1 MYSIARGPCVDSSS
15 DGWSHPSVLPGEII
29 ADRFEIDRLVGEGGM
44 GVVYRA
50 IDRTSGAPVALK
62 VVSAQRASPETD
74 QRFAREI
81 RLLAEIDHPRI
92 ARYVGHGV
100 DADGRAFLAMEWLDG
115 HDLGAA
121 LAAGPLSLA
130 DAVRVL
136 RGAAQAMA
144 AVHAQGIVH
153 RDFKP
158 SNLFLR
164 RGSSDDLV
172 LLDFGVSRRRDASA
186 WLTGTAMVGTPYYM
200 APEQVSTARD
210 ILPAADVFSI
220 GCVFYECLTGT
231 RPFEAP
237 QLYGVLARIL
247 YHDPEPPHLG
257 DPSIPQAWSELLGR
271 MLHKQGARR
280 PPDGAA
286 LLREIALLP
295 PAPAVSGA
303 RRSATTAAVRA
314 SDSSDQVLV
323 CVVLA
328 ALAGDGAEGQL
339 GPDRLDAVR
348 SALHRFGCS
357 IERLANGSLLATV
370 LPRQSATDLVHIAA
384 RCALYLREQM
394 PGARIS
400 VATGRAPLG
409 PATRI
414 GEAVDRAAQLLDAG
428 VSGAAIL
435 LDGVTR
441 ELLDGRF
448 ITATGGGVGLL
459 LGERADFDD
468 SRPLLG
474 RPTPC
479 VGRELELIQLE
490 GVMASAVD
498 DGMRK
503 AAVVVAP
510 PGMGKS
516 RLRHELLRRLP
527 QRHPH
532 ATVLVGYGDPL
543 SAGSPY
549 VLLADALRRHAGI
562 RAGDQPAAARARIL
576 DELGRHLEPSDRR
589 RVAEFLGELAGVPFP
604 AEESAPL
611 LAARGDHRVMNEQ
624 IGLAFLDWVTAECA
638 AHPLVLVLEDLQ
650 WGDALTVKL
659 VESALRDLGPGSLF
673 VLALGRPEVD
683 DVFPKLLGEQRALTL
698 SLRALSQKA
707 SEVLVRGVLG
717 QEVSP
722 ESVDRIVRQAAG
734 NALFLEEL
742 IRAAAEGKAGEVP
755 GTVLA
760 ILQARLSRLH
770 PEARLVLRAASV
782 LGETFWSGGVR
793 RICETW
799 GAREDPE
806 AWLAQLIQDELVTR
820 LRASR
825 FPGDV
830 GYVFRHA
837 LVCDAAGGLLADADR
852 RSGHL
857 AAGAWL
863 EAMGETDGVV
873 LARHAEEGGDVER
886 AIAFYARAA
895 QQSIGQYDFGE
906 ALTRA
911 TKGIALGASGEAL
924 GVLRSVKAAALYSTG
939 QWTGAAEAGLSALG
953 LVPHGGQ
960 IWCATV
966 EALMQVLPNVGE
978 PARSEELSDEL
989 LRVVPEPAARTAYMR
1004 AVSIQLL
1011 GYAISGQHARG
1022 RACLDFIDKLG
1033 VPDDNLMVRG
1043 YVRLYGAVFTFI
1055 LGDDLAHSLAL
1066 SRQAASDLAESQVM
1080 YRLSLAQTVES
1091 FVWWGLGGH
1100 AQSERAARAGR
1111 ATAREIHDDYHA
1123 ALADWYLGLTLSEQN
1138 DPAKLEEA
1146 RQCADTMVALERS
1159 AIFLAAA
1166 RVVTAGAALG
1176 KQDWARAEVEA
1187 GAARAGLTAMPPYGL
1202 MASAHLMTAL
1212 GRQGRAAE
1220 AAAIAREDRA
1230 RHAARLGPVC
1240 SEVMFQVA
1248 AAEAFFAA
1256 GSRGEAETALR
1267 EALRQIEVRASKL
1280 SDPALRSSFL
1290 NGRDENRRARA
1301 HARSWF
1307 GEG

>member
-1 MYSIARGPCVDSSS
+1 ML
-15 DGWSHPSVLPGEII
+15 PSEII

-50 IDRTSGAPVALK
+50 IDRTTGAPVALK
-62 VVSAQRASPETD
+62 LVSSLRESGETD

-81 RLLAEIDHPRI
+81 RLLAGLDHPRI

-100 DADGRAFLAMEWLDG
+100 ASDGRAFLAMQWLDG
-115 HDLGAA
+115 HDLATA

-136 RGAAQAMA
+136 RGAAEAMA

-164 RGSSDDLV
+164 GGSSDDLV

-186 WLTGTAMVGTPYYM
+186 LLTGTAMVGTPYYM

-220 GCVFYECLTGT
+220 GCVFYECLTAI
-231 RPFEAP
+231 RPFEAA

-247 YHDPEPPHLG
+247 YHDPEPPHLI
-257 DPSIPQAWSELLGR
+257 DPSIPEAWSELLAR
-271 MLHKQGARR
+271 MLHKQPARR
-280 PPDGAA
+280 PADGAA
-286 LLREIALLP
+286 LLSEIALLP
-295 PAPAVSGA
+295 PAPAEPASAA
-303 RRSATTAAVRA
+303 RRSPAVA
-314 SDSSDQVLV
+314 VNPDSSDQVLV

-328 ALAGDGAEGQL
+328 TPADAGDELPAL
-339 GPDRLDAVR
+339 VHDRLDAVR
-348 SALHRFGCS
+348 SALRRFGCA
-357 IERLANGSLLATV
+357 IERLPNGSLLATV
-370 LPRQSATDLVHIAA
+370 LPRHSATDLVHIAA
-384 RCALYLREQM
+384 RCAMYLREQM

-409 PATRI
+409 PGTRI
-414 GEAVDRAAQLLDAG
+414 GEAVDRAAN
-428 VSGAAIL
+428 L
-435 LDGVTR
+435 LDGATTGEGIRLDDLTR
-441 ELLDGRF
+441 ELLAGRF
-448 ITATGGGVGLL
+448 ITESRDGVGLL

-490 GVMASAVD
+490 GVMSSAVD

-503 AAVVVAP
+503 AAVVVGL

-527 QRHPH
+527 QRHPQ

-562 RAGDQPAAARARIL
+562 RAGDQPAAARARL
-576 DELGRHLEPSDRR
+576 TGELGRHVSPADQR
-589 RVAEFLGELAGVPFP
+589 RVVEFLGELAGVPFP
-604 AEESAPL
+604 SEHSAPL
-611 LAARGDHRVMNEQ
+611 AAARGDHRVMNEQ
-624 IGLAFLDWVTAECA
+624 IGVAFLDWVSAECA

-659 VESALRDLGPGSLF
+659 VGNALRDLGSGALF

-698 SLRALSQKA
+698 SLRALSPKA
-707 SEVLVRGVLG
+707 SELLVRGVLG
-717 QEVSP
+717 DAVSG
-722 ESVDRIVRQAAG
+722 ESVERIVRQAAG

-742 IRAAAEGKAGEVP
+742 IRAAAGHKAGEVP

-782 LGETFWSGGVR
+782 LGETFWGGGVR

-806 AWLAQLIQDELVTR
+806 AWLTQLIQDELVTR
-820 LRASR
+820 LRTSR
-825 FPGDV
+825 FPDEV
-830 GYVFRHA
+830 GYAFRHA

-863 EAMGETDGVV
+863 EAAGETDGVV

-895 QQSIGQYDFGE
+895 QQSIGQYDFGG
-906 ALTRA
+906 ALARA
-911 TKGIALGASGEAL
+911 GKGIALGARGPTLGE
-924 GVLRSVKAAALYSTG
+924 LRAVKASALFSTG
-939 QWTGAAEAGLSALG
+939 QWTGAAETGLSALE
-953 LVPHGGQ
+953 LVPHGGVT
-960 IWCATV
+960 WCRAV
-966 EALMQVLPNVGE
+966 EELMQVLPNVGE
-978 PARSEELSDEL
+978 PARSAELSDEL
-989 LRVVPEPAARTAYMR
+989 LRMEPTPEVRTAYLR
-1004 AVSIQLL
+1004 AVTLQLL

-1022 RACLDFIDKLG
+1022 QACLDFIDRLG
-1033 VPDDNLMVRG
+1033 VPDDDLMVRG
-1043 YVRLYGAVFTFI
+1043 YARLYQAVFTFI
-1055 LGDDLAHSLAL
+1055 LGDDLAHSLEL
-1066 SRQAASDLAESQVM
+1066 SRQAARDLAESQVM
-1080 YRLSLAQTVES
+1080 YRLSLAHTVQS
-1091 FVWWGLGGH
+1091 FVWWGLGDH
-1100 AQSERAARAGR
+1100 QRSESAARAGR
-1111 ATAREIHDDYHA
+1111 STAREIHDDYHA
-1123 ALADWYLGLTLSEQN
+1123 ALADWYLALTLSEDA
-1138 DPAKLEEA
+1138 DPAKLDEA
-1146 RQCADTMVALERS
+1146 QQCADTMVALDRS

-1166 RVVTAGAALG
+1166 RVVTAGVALARH
-1176 KQDWARAEVEA
+1176 DWAHAESEA
-1187 GAARAGLTAMPPYGL
+1187 RAARAGLTAMPPYGL

-1212 GRQGRAAE
+1212 VTQGRAAE
-1220 AAAIAREDRA
+1220 AAAIAREDLA
-1230 RHAARLGPVC
+1230 RHATRRGPVC
-1240 SEVMFQVA
+1240 SEVLFLVA
-1248 AAEAFFAA
+1248 AAEALFAA
-1256 GSRGEAETALR
+1256 GSRGEAES
-1267 EALRQIEVRASKL
+1267 ALRQGLRQIDVRARKL
-1280 SDPALRSSFL
+1280 SDPALKQSFL
-1290 NGRDENRRARA
+1290 LGRNENLRARA
-1301 HARSWF
+1301 HAKAWL
-1307 GEG
+1307 GGA